1 MDVLKQFRG
10 WNQYWTSKLYAYYK
24 TWSDDSYFGCHFCC
38 QFQVNL
44 ISHLYLLYLKNEHFL
59 TIDLHHYHYVF
70 CQQFRIMCNQLLP
83 KNVCYKNT
91 LLFFYIW
98 SKGMRF
104 DTADQHSV
112 LVPLTTTHLCSPFND
127 CFFFILSGQPFSLW
141 TVLSFLV
148 MEQSGIAL
156 VTNKVK

>member
-24 TWSDDSYFGCHFCC
+24 TWSEDSYFGCYFCF
-38 QFQVNL
+38 QFQVKL
-44 ISHLYLLYLKNEHFL
+44 ISHLYLLYWKNEHFL
-59 TIDLHHYHYVF
+59 TIDLHHYQYVF
-70 CQQFRIMCNQLLP
+70 RQQFRIMCNQLFP
-83 KNVCYKNT
+83 KNVTPCSTCYNT
-91 LLFFYIW
+91 LLFVFKIW
-98 SKGMRF
+98 NKGMQF

-112 LVPLTTTHLCSPFND
+112 LVPLTTSTHLCSPFND

-148 MEQSGIAL
+148 
-156 VTNKVK
+156 TNFY